1 MLCPHCG
8 TDSAKNIR
16 FCTECGQALPDPEP
30 TDKRDSAPERLVG
43 FSNRIQDPAFARY
56 LKNTKRWAW
65 LFAAILAVVAIVGF
79 YIYGET
85 SSEMDNPEALYI
97 GLGIGGMFLLI
108 ALAANVGRSRR
119 SETWD
124 GVVVDKQIEQK
135 KRKKRTGNNGYYWKN
150 YVLYTVVIKS
160 ERGARHTRSVED
172 DDTVFN
178 YYQIGDKVRYH
189 GGLNSLEKYDKSG
202 DQIIF
207 CNACASLND
216 IQNETC
222 FRCHC
227 PLLK

>member
-16 FCTECGQALPDPEP
+16 FCTECGRALPELEP
-30 TDKRDSAPERLVG
+30 GDKRDSEVQRLVG
-43 FSNRIQDPAFARY
+43 FSPRIQDPAFTRY
-56 LKNTKRWAW
+56 LKNTKRWSW
-65 LFAAILAVVAIVGF
+65 LFSAILAAIAIFGF

-85 SSEMDNPEALYI
+85 SPEMDNPEALYI

-108 ALAANVGRSRR
+108 ALVSNVGRSR

-124 GVVVDKQIEQK
+124 GVVVDKRIEQK
-135 KRKKRTGNNGYYWKN
+135 RRKKGDRKIGYYWED
-150 YVLYTVVIKS
+150 YVLYAVVIES
-160 ERGARHTRSVED
+160 ERKTMHSRSVED

-178 YYQIGDKVRYH
+178 YFQIGDKVRHH
-189 GGLNSLEKYDKSG
+189 GGLNSLEKFDKSG
-202 DQIIF
+202 DSIIF

-216 IQNETC
+216 IRSESC